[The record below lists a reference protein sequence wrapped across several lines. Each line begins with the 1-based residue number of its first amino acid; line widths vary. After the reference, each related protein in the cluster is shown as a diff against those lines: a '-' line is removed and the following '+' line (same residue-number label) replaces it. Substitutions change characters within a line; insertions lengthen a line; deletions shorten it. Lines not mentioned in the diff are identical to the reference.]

1 MRRYSTFHMKKL
13 GGSHAREPKMHDV
26 SRRAQLILLK
36 NDLHIMRGRAQRLD
50 LSDVALLIS
59 QAVQLLSDQPEVS
72 KSDQPRA

>member
-1 MRRYSTFHMKKL
+1 MKL
-13 GGSHAREPKMHDV
+13 GGSHAREPKMPDV

-59 QAVQLLSDQPEVS
+59 EAVLLLSNQPEVS

>member
-1 MRRYSTFHMKKL
+1 
-13 GGSHAREPKMHDV
+13 MHDV

-59 QAVQLLSDQPEVS
+59 EAVQLLSNQPEIS

>member
-1 MRRYSTFHMKKL
+1 MKL
-13 GGSHAREPKMHDV
+13 GGSHAREPKMSDV

-50 LSDVALLIS
+50 LGDVALLIS
-59 QAVQLLSDQPEVS
+59 QAVQLLSNQPEIS